1 MVSVG
6 PRFAA
11 IITTSLIHRK
21 FPANAQRRSRW
32 LASCDVSQKAWLSF
46 ADGGPRKISPVIVFS
61 LQIVAP
67 DERRTVLLRALGSM
81 LGPTRV
87 MPGCLDAHLYSD
99 LDRSKTLLLVED
111 WDSRE
116 QFELNLDAAKL
127 NAIVAVIELSSEAP
141 VVRVDT
147 VEREEGVDVLAL
159 HQGVSPAAK

>member
-1 MVSVG
+1 M
-6 PRFAA
+6 
-11 IITTSLIHRK
+11 
-21 FPANAQRRSRW
+21 
-32 LASCDVSQKAWLSF
+32 
-46 ADGGPRKISPVIVFS
+46 FS

-67 DERRTVLLRALGSM
+67 DERRTVLLRALGSL

-87 MPGCLDAHLYSD
+87 TPGCLDARLYSD
-99 LDRSKTLLLVED
+99 LDRRKTLLLVED

-116 QFELNLDAAKL
+116 QFEHNLDAAKL

-159 HQGVSPAAK
+159 HRGVAPGIQ